1 MLLFYTIFLMFLY
14 GTLIL
19 ALHQCFEVY
28 LVNWK
33 VILVP
38 LSKVKKKTWV
48 MLEMRV
54 KKKKESVCFVLFKK
68 NEPSLILFE
77 AIFLCFCIL
86 TSFLKQLLRIVLL
99 L

>member
-33 VILVP
+33 VIVVP
-38 LSKVKKKTWV
+38 LSKVTKNTWV

-54 KKKKESVCFVLFKK
+54 KKKKKSVFFFV
-68 NEPSLILFE
+68 
-77 AIFLCFCIL
+77 
-86 TSFLKQLLRIVLL
+86 
-99 L
+99 